1 MVLSLLLP
9 FSSVNAEEL
18 KSFKQNNQ
26 SESTIQLKAAI
37 AEQLSLSKDGPTLH
51 ESLQSVSGNQDI
63 AVIVHLSE
71 KPVALEQGMSQ
82 VKGKKFSNARAN
94 EVRSNVKAQQA
105 KVKKELAVKNV
116 QMTQG
121 YTFDTVLNGFAATI
135 KANDLPKLLSVDGIT
150 LIEPDATVYASEDQ
164 NMKSSELIKEETLEA
179 YMNTSNSF
187 LGIEQLWNEGIE
199 GQGVKVAV
207 LDTGI
212 DADHPEFAGI
222 AEWIKTSNLNTYSS
236 SLKE

>member
-1 MVLSLLLP
+1 MVFSLLVP
-9 FSSVNAEEL
+9 FSNASAEES
-18 KSFKQNNQ
+18 KSFKQDGQ
-26 SESTIQLKAAI
+26 SESIIQLKAAI
-37 AEQLSLSKDGPTLH
+37 AEQLSLSKDGPILH
-51 ESLQSVSGNQDI
+51 ESLQNISGNQEV

-105 KVKKELAVKNV
+105 KVKKELTDKQV

-135 KANDLPKLLSVDGIT
+135 KANDIPKLLSVDGIT
-150 LIEPDATVYASEDQ
+150 LIEPDATVYASEEITT
-164 NMKSSELIKEETLEA
+164 KSSELIKEDKLDA
-179 YMNTSNSF
+179 QMNTSISF
-187 LGIEQLWNEGIE
+187 LGIEKLWNEGIE

-212 DADHPEFAGI
+212 DADHP
-222 AEWIKTSNLNTYSS
+222 
-236 SLKE
+236 